1 MRRTVIRGEAGLVGK
16 ILLLWLLLLAVVVV
30 VVIDAGSI
38 LLTRSRAADLADDAS
53 VSAAEAFGQT
63 GDEQQ
68 AKLAALDTIADAD
81 EAVRLKRI
89 DVGRREVTVVLIVRA
104 DTLVVGRIPFVD
116 DLEKLTVS
124 GSTAAVTEDGARAL
138 EAEPPGIDFEP

>member
-1 MRRTVIRGEAGLVGK
+1 MAMRRTVIRGEAGLVGK
-16 ILLLWLLLLAVVVV
+16 ILLLWLLLLAVIVV

-53 VSAAEAFGQT
+53 VSAAEAFGQS
-63 GDEQQ
+63 GDEEQ

-81 EAVRLKRI
+81 ESVRLKRI
-89 DVGRREVTVVLIVRA
+89 DVGGREVRVVLVVRA

-124 GSTAAVTEDGARAL
+124 GSTARPA
-138 EAEPPGIDFEP
+138 

>member
-1 MRRTVIRGEAGLVGK
+1 MAMRRTVIRGEAGLVGK

-89 DVGRREVTVVLIVRA
+89 DVGGREVRVVLVVRA

-116 DLEKLTVS
+116 DLEKVTVS
-124 GSTAAVTEDGARAL
+124 GSTAAPRD
-138 EAEPPGIDFEP
+138 

>member
-1 MRRTVIRGEAGLVGK
+1 MAMTRIVIRQEAGLVGK

-30 VVIDAGSI
+30 VAIDAGSI
-38 LLTRSRAADLADDAS
+38 LLTRSRAADLAEDAS

-89 DVGRREVTVVLIVRA
+89 DVGRREVTVVLVVRA

-124 GSTAAVTEDGARAL
+124 GSAAAPRD
-138 EAEPPGIDFEP
+138 

>member
-1 MRRTVIRGEAGLVGK
+1 MTRIVIRQEAGLVGK

-30 VVIDAGSI
+30 VAIDAGSI
-38 LLTRSRAADLADDAS
+38 LLTRSRAADLAEDAS

-63 GDEQQ
+63 GDQQQ

-89 DVGRREVTVVLIVRA
+89 DVGRREVTVVLVVRA

-124 GSTAAVTEDGARAL
+124 GSTAAPRD
-138 EAEPPGIDFEP
+138 

>member
-1 MRRTVIRGEAGLVGK
+1 MAMTKIVIRQEAGLVGK
-16 ILLLWLLLLAVVVV
+16 ILILWLLLLAVVVV
-30 VVIDAGSI
+30 VAIDAGSI
-38 LLTRSRAADLADDAS
+38 LLTRSRAADLAEDAS
-53 VSAAEAFGQT
+53 VSAAEAFRQT
-63 GDEQQ
+63 GDQQQ

-89 DVGRREVTVVLIVRA
+89 DVGRREVTVVLVVLA

-124 GSTAAVTEDGARAL
+124 GSTAAPRD
-138 EAEPPGIDFEP
+138 

>member
-1 MRRTVIRGEAGLVGK
+1 MAMRRTVIREEAGLVGK

-30 VVIDAGSI
+30 VAIDAGSI
-38 LLTRSRAADLADDAS
+38 LLTRSRAADLAEDAS
-53 VSAAEAFGQT
+53 VSAADAFGQT

-89 DVGRREVTVVLIVRA
+89 DVGRREVTVVLVVRA
-104 DTLVVGRIPFVD
+104 DTLVVERIPFVD

-124 GSTAAVTEDGARAL
+124 GSTAAPRD
-138 EAEPPGIDFEP
+138 

>member
-1 MRRTVIRGEAGLVGK
+1 MAMTRTVIREETGLVGK
-16 ILLLWLLLLAVVVV
+16 ILLLWLLLLAFVVV

-53 VSAAEAFGQT
+53 VSAAEAFAQT

-104 DTLVVGRIPFVD
+104 DTLVVGRIPFLD

-124 GSTAAVTEDGARAL
+124 GSTAAPRD
-138 EAEPPGIDFEP
+138 

>member
-1 MRRTVIRGEAGLVGK
+1 MAMTGTVIREEAGLVGK
-16 ILLLWLLLLAVVVV
+16 ILLLWLLLIAVVVV
-30 VVIDAGSI
+30 VAIDGGSI

-81 EAVRLKRI
+81 EAVRLRRI
-89 DVGRREVTVVLIVRA
+89 DVGRREVTVVLIARA
-104 DTLVVGRIPFVD
+104 DTLVVGRIPFFD

-124 GSTAAVTEDGARAL
+124 GSTAAPRD
-138 EAEPPGIDFEP
+138 

>member
-1 MRRTVIRGEAGLVGK
+1 MAMTRIVIRQEAGLVGK

-30 VVIDAGSI
+30 VAIDAGSI
-38 LLTRSRAADLADDAS
+38 LLTRSRAADLAEDAS

-89 DVGRREVTVVLIVRA
+89 DVGRREVTVVLVIRA
-104 DTLVVGRIPFVD
+104 DTLVIGRIPFVD

-124 GSTAAVTEDGARAL
+124 GSTAAPRD
-138 EAEPPGIDFEP
+138 

>member
-1 MRRTVIRGEAGLVGK
+1 MAMTRTVIRQEAGLVGK
-16 ILLLWLLLLAVVVV
+16 ILLLWLLLIAAVVVIA
-30 VVIDAGSI
+30 IDAGSI
-38 LLTRSRAADLADDAS
+38 LLTRSRAADLAEDAS

-68 AKLAALDTIADAD
+68 AKLAALDTVADAD

-124 GSTAAVTEDGARAL
+124 GSTAAPRD
-138 EAEPPGIDFEP
+138 

>member
-1 MRRTVIRGEAGLVGK
+1 MAMTRTVIREEAGLVGK

-89 DVGRREVTVVLIVRA
+89 DVGRREVTVVLVVRA

-124 GSTAAVTEDGARAL
+124 GSTAAPRD
-138 EAEPPGIDFEP
+138 

>member
-1 MRRTVIRGEAGLVGK
+1 MTRIVIRQEAGLVGK
-16 ILLLWLLLLAVVVV
+16 ILLLWLLLLAVIVVV
-30 VVIDAGSI
+30 AIDAGSI
-38 LLTRSRAADLADDAS
+38 LLTRSRAADLAEDAS

-89 DVGRREVTVVLIVRA
+89 DVGRREVTVVLVVRA

-124 GSTAAVTEDGARAL
+124 GSTAAPRD
-138 EAEPPGIDFEP
+138 

>member
-1 MRRTVIRGEAGLVGK
+1 MAMRRTVIRGEAGLVGK
-16 ILLLWLLLLAVVVV
+16 ILLLWLLLLAVIVVV
-30 VVIDAGSI
+30 AIDAGSI

-89 DVGRREVTVVLIVRA
+89 DVGRREVTVVLVARA
-104 DTLVVGRIPFVD
+104 DTLVVGRIPFLD

-124 GSTAAVTEDGARAL
+124 GSTAAPRD
-138 EAEPPGIDFEP
+138 

>member
-1 MRRTVIRGEAGLVGK
+1 MTRIVIRQEAGLVGK

-30 VVIDAGSI
+30 VAIDAGSI
-38 LLTRSRAADLADDAS
+38 LLTRSRAADLAEDAS

-89 DVGRREVTVVLIVRA
+89 DVGRREVTVVLVVRA
-104 DTLVVGRIPFVD
+104 DTLVVGRIPFLD

-124 GSTAAVTEDGARAL
+124 GSTAA
-138 EAEPPGIDFEP
+138 

>member
-1 MRRTVIRGEAGLVGK
+1 MAMTRTVIREEAGLVGK
-16 ILLLWLLLLAVVVV
+16 ILLLWLLLLAIVVV

-53 VSAAEAFGQT
+53 VSAAQAFGQT

-89 DVGRREVTVVLIVRA
+89 DVGRREVTVVLVVRA

-124 GSTAAVTEDGARAL
+124 GSTARPA
-138 EAEPPGIDFEP
+138 

>member
-1 MRRTVIRGEAGLVGK
+1 MTRIVIRQEAGLVGK
-16 ILLLWLLLLAVVVV
+16 ILLLWLLLLAVVAVV
-30 VVIDAGSI
+30 AIDAGSI
-38 LLTRSRAADLADDAS
+38 LLTRSRAADLAEDAS
-53 VSAAEAFGQT
+53 VSAAEAFVQT

-81 EAVRLKRI
+81 EEVRLKRI
-89 DVGRREVTVVLIVRA
+89 DVGRREATVVLVVRA

-124 GSTAAVTEDGARAL
+124 GSAAAPRE
-138 EAEPPGIDFEP
+138 

>member
-1 MRRTVIRGEAGLVGK
+1 MAMTRIVIRQEAGLVGK
-16 ILLLWLLLLAVVVV
+16 ILILWLLLLAVVVV
-30 VVIDAGSI
+30 VAIDAGSI
-38 LLTRSRAADLADDAS
+38 LLTRSRAADLAEDAS

-63 GDEQQ
+63 GDQQQ

-89 DVGRREVTVVLIVRA
+89 DVGRREVTVVLVVRA
-104 DTLVVGRIPFVD
+104 DTLVVGRIPFLD

-124 GSTAAVTEDGARAL
+124 GSTAAPRD
-138 EAEPPGIDFEP
+138 

>member
-1 MRRTVIRGEAGLVGK
+1 MAMTRIVIREEAGLVGK

-30 VVIDAGSI
+30 VAIDAGSI
-38 LLTRSRAADLADDAS
+38 LLTRSRAADLAEDAS
-53 VSAAEAFGQT
+53 ESAAEAFGQT
-63 GDEQQ
+63 GDQQQ

-89 DVGRREVTVVLIVRA
+89 DVGRREVTVVLVVRA
-104 DTLVVGRIPFVD
+104 DTLVVGRIPFLD

-124 GSTAAVTEDGARAL
+124 GSTAAPRD
-138 EAEPPGIDFEP
+138 

>member
-1 MRRTVIRGEAGLVGK
+1 MAMTRTVIREEAGLVGK

-30 VVIDAGSI
+30 AVIDAGSI

-124 GSTAAVTEDGARAL
+124 GSTAAPRD
-138 EAEPPGIDFEP
+138 

>member
-1 MRRTVIRGEAGLVGK
+1 MAMTSTVIRQEAGLVGK
-16 ILLLWLLLLAVVVV
+16 VLILWLLLLAAVVVV
-30 VVIDAGSI
+30 AIDGGSI

-89 DVGRREVTVVLIVRA
+89 DVGRREVTVVLIARA
-104 DTLVVGRIPFVD
+104 DTLVVGRIPFFD

-124 GSTAAVTEDGARAL
+124 GSTAAPRD
-138 EAEPPGIDFEP
+138 

>member
-1 MRRTVIRGEAGLVGK
+1 MAMTRTVIGEEAGLVGK
-16 ILLLWLLLLAVVVV
+16 ILLLWLLLLAVVIV

-53 VSAAEAFGQT
+53 VSAAQAFGQT

-89 DVGRREVTVVLIVRA
+89 DVGRREVTVVLVVRA
-104 DTLVVGRIPFVD
+104 ETLVVGRIPFLD
-116 DLEKLTVS
+116 DLEKLTVT
-124 GSTAAVTEDGARAL
+124 GSTAAPRD
-138 EAEPPGIDFEP
+138 

>member
-1 MRRTVIRGEAGLVGK
+1 MAMRRTVIREEAGLVGK

-30 VVIDAGSI
+30 VAIDAGSI
-38 LLTRSRAADLADDAS
+38 LLTRSRAADLAEDAS
-53 VSAAEAFGQT
+53 VSAADAFGQT

-89 DVGRREVTVVLIVRA
+89 DVGRREVTVVLVVRA

-124 GSTAAVTEDGARAL
+124 GSAAAPRD
-138 EAEPPGIDFEP
+138 

>member
-1 MRRTVIRGEAGLVGK
+1 MTRIVIRQEAGLVGK
-16 ILLLWLLLLAVVVV
+16 ILLLWLLLLAVIVVV
-30 VVIDAGSI
+30 AIDAGSI
-38 LLTRSRAADLADDAS
+38 LLTRSRAADLAEDAS

-104 DTLVVGRIPFVD
+104 DTLVVGRIPFLD

-124 GSTAAVTEDGARAL
+124 GSTAAPRD
-138 EAEPPGIDFEP
+138 

>member
-1 MRRTVIRGEAGLVGK
+1 MAMTRIAIRQEAGLVGK
-16 ILLLWLLLLAVVVV
+16 ILLLWLLLLAVVIVV
-30 VVIDAGSI
+30 AIDAGSI
-38 LLTRSRAADLADDAS
+38 LLTRSRAADLAEDAS

-89 DVGRREVTVVLIVRA
+89 DVGRREVTVVLVVRA

-124 GSTAAVTEDGARAL
+124 GSTAAPRD
-138 EAEPPGIDFEP
+138 

>member
-1 MRRTVIRGEAGLVGK
+1 MTRIVIRQEAGLVGK

-30 VVIDAGSI
+30 VAIDAGSI
-38 LLTRSRAADLADDAS
+38 LLTRSRAADLAEDAS

-63 GDEQQ
+63 GDEEQ

-89 DVGRREVTVVLIVRA
+89 DVGRREVTVVLVVRA

-124 GSTAAVTEDGARAL
+124 GSTAAPRD
-138 EAEPPGIDFEP
+138 

>member
-1 MRRTVIRGEAGLVGK
+1 MAMTRIAIRQEAGLVGK

-30 VVIDAGSI
+30 VAIDAGSI
-38 LLTRSRAADLADDAS
+38 LLTRSRAADLAEDAS

-89 DVGRREVTVVLIVRA
+89 DVGRREVTVVLVVRA

-124 GSTAAVTEDGARAL
+124 GSTAAPRD
-138 EAEPPGIDFEP
+138 

>member
-1 MRRTVIRGEAGLVGK
+1 MAMTRTVIRQEAGLVGK
-16 ILLLWLLLLAVVVV
+16 ILALWLLLLAVVVV
-30 VVIDAGSI
+30 VAIDAGSI
-38 LLTRSRAADLADDAS
+38 LLTRSRAADLAEDAS

-89 DVGRREVTVVLIVRA
+89 DVGRREVTVVLVVRA

-116 DLEKLTVS
+116 DLGKLTVS
-124 GSTAAVTEDGARAL
+124 GSAAAPRD
-138 EAEPPGIDFEP
+138 

>member
-1 MRRTVIRGEAGLVGK
+1 MTRIVIRQEAGLVGK
-16 ILLLWLLLLAVVVV
+16 ILLLWLLLLAVIVVV
-30 VVIDAGSI
+30 AIDAGSI
-38 LLTRSRAADLADDAS
+38 LLTRSRAADLAEDAS
-53 VSAAEAFGQT
+53 VSAADAFGQT

-89 DVGRREVTVVLIVRA
+89 DVGRREVTVVLVVRA

-124 GSTAAVTEDGARAL
+124 GSTVAPRD
-138 EAEPPGIDFEP
+138 

>member
-1 MRRTVIRGEAGLVGK
+1 MAMTRTVIREEAGLVGK

-53 VSAAEAFGQT
+53 VSAAQAFGQT

-124 GSTAAVTEDGARAL
+124 GSTAAPRD
-138 EAEPPGIDFEP
+138 

>member
-1 MRRTVIRGEAGLVGK
+1 MTSTVIRQEAGLVGK
-16 ILLLWLLLLAVVVV
+16 ILLLWLLLIAAVVVIA
-30 VVIDAGSI
+30 IDAGSI

-53 VSAAEAFGQT
+53 VSAAETFVQT

-89 DVGRREVTVVLIVRA
+89 DVGRREVTVVLTVRA
-104 DTLVVGRIPFVD
+104 DTLVVGRIPFFD
-116 DLEKLTVS
+116 HFEKLTVS
-124 GSTAAVTEDGARAL
+124 DSTAAPA
-138 EAEPPGIDFEP
+138 